1 MVKSYNSSED
11 VISSV
16 GQNITDGRLLG
27 AKCKVEVISRSE
39 LLRARGFRVG
49 DEQLTMDVS
58 TPYDTQFAET
68 QTQETETF
76 SG

>member
-1 MVKSYNSSED
+1 M
-11 VISSV
+11 
-16 GQNITDGRLLG
+16 
-27 AKCKVEVISRSE
+27 EVISRSE

-58 TPYDTQFAET
+58 TTYDTQFAET